1 MVSRLVLVALLTVL
15 TTSSQLAAGEH
26 TKDSLDKVKENLA
39 AKKAVLVDVREQ
51 KEWDKG
57 HLADAQILSLSDL
70 KRVSGDA
77 TLTANLATKLPKDRI
92 VYCHCAKG
100 VRALMAGDILEKLGY
115 DVRPLSAG
123 YDDLRAAG
131 FAIAPPDSAAKP

>member
-1 MVSRLVLVALLTVL
+1 MLRTAPVVLLALIAISPMV
-15 TTSSQLAAGEH
+15 AAGEH

-39 AKKAVLVDVREQ
+39 SKKAVLVDVREA

-57 HLADAQILSLSDL
+57 HLVGAQKLSLSDL
-70 KRVSGDA
+70 KRASTDA
-77 TLTANLATKLPKDRI
+77 TVQAEVAKQLPKDRI

-100 VRALMAGDILEKLGY
+100 VRALMAGDILEKMGY
-115 DVRPLSAG
+115 DVRPLAAG

-131 FAIAPPDSAAKP
+131 FAAAPAAAAGKP